1 MIRQLVALTRKE
13 FQLLGQ
19 DRPALALLFLMPAF
33 FIVVMSFALANV
45 FEAGT
50 EERPIAIAVAVEDGG
65 ALGRRVVDELRAAP
79 GIDVVVA
86 GEDGPLDRARAESLV
101 RDRIVAVGLVLP
113 SGLSEPGEAP
123 ARATLIAD
131 PATPLQV
138 VGPLRGAVEGVLRSL
153 VLLDRVPDELRGA
166 LQTWADE
173 RGERAPPET
182 LLDSLE
188 GALDERLA
196 GIDPTSVVDV
206 GIESPAGVVVPTRPS
221 ATQQSVPAYT
231 IFGVFFITLTLA
243 TSVVRERDDGIL
255 PRLLTTPVPRP
266 VLLVGKLIPYF
277 LVNLVQIALM
287 FLVGKLLFDHAL
299 GNAVALGIV
308 SLALAGTAT
317 GLGLLIAAFGRT
329 EAQVG
334 ALAVSST
341 ITLSALGG
349 LMVPSYVMPG
359 PMQAMAR
366 ATPHAWALDAYHDV
380 MLRGGGTA
388 EVLAEVGVLAGFSAV
403 FFSLA
408 ALRFRFR

>member
-1 MIRQLVALTRKE
+1 MIRQLATLTRKE
-13 FQLLGQ
+13 FQLLGR

-45 FEAGT
+45 FEAGS
-50 EERPIAIAVAVEDGG
+50 EDRPFRVAFVNEGGG
-65 ALGRRVVDELRAAP
+65 ALGDRVEAELAGARGIELVTSWEGRVVDRA
-79 GIDVVVA
+79 
-86 GEDGPLDRARAESLV
+86 LAERLV
-101 RDRIVAVGLVLP
+101 RERTVPAGVILPASPPERGEVPAQALLV
-113 SGLSEPGEAP
+113 
-123 ARATLIAD
+123 AD

-138 VGPLRGAVEGVLRSL
+138 VAPLRGSVAGVVRSL
-153 VLLDRVPDELRGA
+153 VLMDRVPGQLREA
-166 LQTWADE
+166 LNRWAED
-173 RGERAPPET
+173 RGERPLSEET
-182 LLDSLE
+182 LSSLE
-188 GALDERLA
+188 ERLRQRLA
-196 GIDPTSVVDV
+196 QLDPSSIVDV
-206 GIESPAGVVVPTRPS
+206 PIVHPAGLTTPRRPS

-255 PRLLTTPVPRP
+255 PRLLVTPVSRP
-266 VLLVGKLIPYF
+266 VLLAGKLLPYF

-287 FLVGKLLFDHAL
+287 FLVGVALFDHPLGSVPAL
-299 GNAVALGIV
+299 VLVSVALAAT
-308 SLALAGTAT
+308 ST

-359 PMQAMAR
+359 PMQSMAR
-366 ATPHAWALDAYHDV
+366 MTPHAWALDAYHDV
-380 MLRGGGTA
+380 MLRGGGSG
-388 EVLAEVGVLAGFSAV
+388 EVLGEVAVLASFSVV
-403 FFSLA
+403 FFAIA